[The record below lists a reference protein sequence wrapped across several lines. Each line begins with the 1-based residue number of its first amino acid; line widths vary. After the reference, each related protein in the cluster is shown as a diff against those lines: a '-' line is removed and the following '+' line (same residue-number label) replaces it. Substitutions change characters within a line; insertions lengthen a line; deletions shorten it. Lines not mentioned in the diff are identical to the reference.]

1 MKKLVIKDNLT
12 SLEVL
17 EQINIFRT
25 QERNKVKL
33 QHKTLL
39 DIIRDEFE
47 EEIREQNILLSSQQ
61 VKMPNGGVR
70 KQPIFVLTLN
80 QAKQVLMR
88 ESKFVRRAVIQY
100 IEKLEQTLK
109 GTTKVEMNKL
119 PFEYKVEIETQPK
132 LIEIYQTENK
142 VYYIKAKDL
151 WRKLEV
157 NQYFR
162 SWINKRIE
170 KYDFIEEFDFM
181 SVEDDY
187 ALTLDMVKELCIIE
201 NTINSKLIKK
211 YIIIFERHLK
221 EEQMLMVE
229 QMKER
234 FKNKKVAYILNH
246 NSAVRKCANEV
257 IEFTNS
263 LNIGKVITSLNKE
276 KIVNLCVMLKAYAF
290 PIEMDKK
297 FGINEDGLI
306 EFNYY
311 PIIQV

>member
-12 SLEVL
+12 SLELVT
-17 EQINIFRT
+17 EINKFRKK
-25 QERNKVKL
+25 EGNKNEL
-33 QHKTLL
+33 LHKNLL
-39 DIIRDEFE
+39 TIIRDEFE
-47 EEIREQNILLSSQQ
+47 IEISQLEIQPSTYKSSRG
-61 VKMPNGGVR
+61 KEYPLF
-70 KQPIFVLTLN
+70 ILTLN

-88 ESKFVRRAVIQY
+88 ESKFVRRAIIQY
-100 IEKLEQTLK
+100 IEKLEQALK
-109 GTTKVEMNKL
+109 GTAKVEMTKL
-119 PFEYKVEIETQPK
+119 PFEYKVEVKNQSE
-132 LIEIYQTENK
+132 LIKIYQTENK
-142 VYYIKAKDL
+142 TYYIKAKDL
-151 WRKLEV
+151 WRKLEI

-170 KYDFIEEFDFM
+170 KYDFIEEFDFINM
-181 SVEDDY
+181 KDDY

>member
-109 GTTKVEMNKL
+109 RTTKVEMNKL

-187 ALTLDMVKELCIIE
+187 ALTLDMVKELCILE
-201 NTINSKLIKK
+201 NSTNSKLIKK

-221 EEQMLMVE
+221 EKQMLMFE

-246 NSAVRKCANEV
+246 NSAVRKCADEIIN
-257 IEFTNS
+257 FSNS

-297 FGINEDGLI
+297 FGISEEGLI

-311 PIIQV
+311 PTI

>member
-12 SLEVL
+12 SLELVT
-17 EQINIFRT
+17 EINKFRKK
-25 QERNKVKL
+25 EGNKNEL
-33 QHKTLL
+33 LHKNLL
-39 DIIRDEFE
+39 TIIRDEFE
-47 EEIREQNILLSSQQ
+47 IEISRLEIQPSTYKSSRG
-61 VKMPNGGVR
+61 KEYPLF
-70 KQPIFVLTLN
+70 ILTLN

-88 ESKFVRRAVIQY
+88 ESKFVRRAIIQY
-100 IEKLEQTLK
+100 IEKLEQALK
-109 GTTKVEMNKL
+109 GTAKVEMTKL
-119 PFEYKVEIETQPK
+119 PFEYKVEVKNQSE
-132 LIEIYQTENK
+132 LIKIYQTENK
-142 VYYIKAKDL
+142 TYYIKAKDL
-151 WRKLEV
+151 WRKLEI

-170 KYDFIEEFDFM
+170 KYDFIEEFDFINM
-181 SVEDDY
+181 KDDY

-276 KIVNLCVMLKAYAF
+276 KNVNLCVMLKAYAF

>member
-1 MKKLVIKDNLT
+1 MKKLAIKDSIT
-12 SLEVL
+12 SLELV
-17 EQINIFRT
+17 EEINKFR
-25 QERNKVKL
+25 EEEKNKSKL
-33 QHKTLL
+33 GHNDLL
-39 DIIRDEFE
+39 KIIKDEFE
-47 EEIREQNILLSSQQ
+47 EEIRLGKISQSFQQ

-70 KQPIFVLTLN
+70 KHPLFILTLN

-100 IEKLEQTLK
+100 IEKLEQALK

-119 PFEYKVEIETQPK
+119 PFEYKVEVETQPK

-187 ALTLDMVKELCIIE
+187 ALTLDMVKELCILE
-201 NTINSKLIKK
+201 NSTNSKLIKK

-221 EEQMLMVE
+221 EKQMLMFE

-246 NSAVRKCANEV
+246 NSAVRKCADEIIN
-257 IEFTNS
+257 FSNS

-297 FGINEDGLI
+297 FGISEEGLI

-311 PIIQV
+311 PTI

>member
-1 MKKLVIKDNLT
+1 MKKLVAKDSLT
-12 SLEVL
+12 SLELVA
-17 EQINIFRT
+17 EINKFRKK
-25 QERNKVKL
+25 EGNKNEL
-33 QHKTLL
+33 LHKNLL
-39 DIIRDEFE
+39 TIIRDEFE
-47 EEIREQNILLSSQQ
+47 KEISRLEIQPSTYKSSRG
-61 VKMPNGGVR
+61 KEYPLF
-70 KQPIFVLTLN
+70 ILTLN

-100 IEKLEQTLK
+100 IEKLEQALK
-109 GTTKVEMNKL
+109 QPKKVEMNKL

-187 ALTLDMVKELCIIE
+187 ALTLDMVKELCILE
-201 NTINSKLIKK
+201 NSTNSKLIKK

-221 EEQMLMVE
+221 EKQMLMFE

-246 NSAVRKCANEV
+246 NSAVRKCADEIIN
-257 IEFTNS
+257 FSNN

-297 FGINEDGLI
+297 FGISEEGLI

-311 PIIQV
+311 PTI

>member
-1 MKKLVIKDNLT
+1 MNIKL
-12 SLEVL
+12 
-17 EQINIFRT
+17 
-25 QERNKVKL
+25 KL
-33 QHKTLL
+33 K
-39 DIIRDEFE
+39 
-47 EEIREQNILLSSQQ
+47 
-61 VKMPNGGVR
+61 
-70 KQPIFVLTLN
+70 
-80 QAKQVLMR
+80 
-88 ESKFVRRAVIQY
+88 
-100 IEKLEQTLK
+100 
-109 GTTKVEMNKL
+109 
-119 PFEYKVEIETQPK
+119 
-132 LIEIYQTENK
+132 
-142 VYYIKAKDL
+142 
-151 WRKLEV
+151 
-157 NQYFR
+157 
-162 SWINKRIE
+162 IE
-170 KYDFIEEFDFM
+170 KYDFIEEFDFINM
-181 SVEDDY
+181 KDDY

-257 IEFTNS
+257 IEFANS

>member
-12 SLEVL
+12 SLELVT
-17 EQINIFRT
+17 EINKFRKK
-25 QERNKVKL
+25 EGNKNEL
-33 QHKTLL
+33 LHKNLL
-39 DIIRDEFE
+39 TIIRDEFE
-47 EEIREQNILLSSQQ
+47 IEISRLEIQPSTYKSSRG
-61 VKMPNGGVR
+61 KEYPLF
-70 KQPIFVLTLN
+70 ILTLN

-88 ESKFVRRAVIQY
+88 ESKFVRRAIIQY
-100 IEKLEQTLK
+100 IEKLEQALK
-109 GTTKVEMNKL
+109 GTAKVEMTKL
-119 PFEYKVEIETQPK
+119 PFEYKVEVKNQSE
-132 LIEIYQTENK
+132 LIKIYQTENK
-142 VYYIKAKDL
+142 TYYIKAKDL
-151 WRKLEV
+151 WRKLEI

-170 KYDFIEEFDFM
+170 KYDFIEEFDFINM
-181 SVEDDY
+181 KDDY
-187 ALTLDMVKELCIIE
+187 ALTLNMVKELCIIE
-201 NTINSKLIKK
+201 NTINSKIIKK

-263 LNIGKVITSLNKE
+263 LNIGKVITSLNRE

>member
-12 SLEVL
+12 SLELVT
-17 EQINIFRT
+17 EINKFRKK
-25 QERNKVKL
+25 EGNKNEL
-33 QHKTLL
+33 LHKNLL
-39 DIIRDEFE
+39 TIIRDEFE
-47 EEIREQNILLSSQQ
+47 IEISRLEIQPSTYKSSRG
-61 VKMPNGGVR
+61 KEYPLF
-70 KQPIFVLTLN
+70 ILTLN

-88 ESKFVRRAVIQY
+88 ESKFVRRAIIQY
-100 IEKLEQTLK
+100 IEKLEQPLK
-109 GTTKVEMNKL
+109 GTAKVEMTKL
-119 PFEYKVEIETQPK
+119 PFEYKVEVKNQSE
-132 LIEIYQTENK
+132 LIKIYQTENK
-142 VYYIKAKDL
+142 TYYIKAKDL
-151 WRKLEV
+151 WRKLEI

-170 KYDFIEEFDFM
+170 KYDFIEEFDFINM
-181 SVEDDY
+181 KDDY

>member
-1 MKKLVIKDNLT
+1 MKKLAIKDSIT
-12 SLEVL
+12 SLELV
-17 EQINIFRT
+17 EEINKFR
-25 QERNKVKL
+25 EEEKNKSKL
-33 QHKTLL
+33 GHNDLL
-39 DIIRDEFE
+39 KIIKDEFE
-47 EEIREQNILLSSQQ
+47 EEIRLGKISQSFQQ

-70 KQPIFVLTLN
+70 KYPLFILTLN

-187 ALTLDMVKELCIIE
+187 ALTLDMVKELCILE
-201 NTINSKLIKK
+201 NSTNSKLIKK
-211 YIIIFERHLK
+211 YIIIFEKHLK

-257 IEFTNS
+257 IEFANS

-311 PIIQV
+311 PII

>member
-12 SLEVL
+12 SLELVT
-17 EQINIFRT
+17 EINKFRKK
-25 QERNKVKL
+25 EGNKNEL
-33 QHKTLL
+33 LHKNLL
-39 DIIRDEFE
+39 TIIRDEFE
-47 EEIREQNILLSSQQ
+47 IEISQLEIQPSTYKSSRG
-61 VKMPNGGVR
+61 KEYPLF
-70 KQPIFVLTLN
+70 ILTLN

-88 ESKFVRRAVIQY
+88 ESKFVRRAIIQY
-100 IEKLEQTLK
+100 IEKLEQALK
-109 GTTKVEMNKL
+109 GTAKVEMTKL
-119 PFEYKVEIETQPK
+119 PFEYKVEVKHQSE
-132 LIEIYQTENK
+132 LIKIYQTENK
-142 VYYIKAKDL
+142 TYYIKAKDL
-151 WRKLEV
+151 WRKLEI

-170 KYDFIEEFDFM
+170 KYDFIEEFDFINM
-181 SVEDDY
+181 KDDY

-306 EFNYY
+306 EFN
-311 PIIQV
+311 

>member
-1 MKKLVIKDNLT
+1 MKKLVAKDSLT
-12 SLEVL
+12 SLELVA
-17 EQINIFRT
+17 EINKFRKK
-25 QERNKVKL
+25 EGNKNEL
-33 QHKTLL
+33 LHKNLL
-39 DIIRDEFE
+39 TIIRDEFE
-47 EEIREQNILLSSQQ
+47 EEISRLEIQPSTYKSSRG
-61 VKMPNGGVR
+61 KEYPLF
-70 KQPIFVLTLN
+70 ILTLN

-100 IEKLEQTLK
+100 IEKLEQALK
-109 GTTKVEMNKL
+109 QPKKVEMNKL

-170 KYDFIEEFDFM
+170 N
-181 SVEDDY
+181 Y
-187 ALTLDMVKELCIIE
+187 ALTLDMVKELCILE
-201 NTINSKLIKK
+201 NSTNSKLIKK

-221 EEQMLMVE
+221 EKQMLMFE

-246 NSAVRKCANEV
+246 NSAVRKCADEIIN
-257 IEFTNS
+257 FSNN

-297 FGINEDGLI
+297 FGISEEGLI

-311 PIIQV
+311 PTI

>member
-100 IEKLEQTLK
+100 IEKLEQALK
-109 GTTKVEMNKL
+109 QPKKVEMNKL

-187 ALTLDMVKELCIIE
+187 ALTLDMVKELCILE
-201 NTINSKLIKK
+201 NSTNSKLIKK

-221 EEQMLMVE
+221 EKQMLMFE

-246 NSAVRKCANEV
+246 NSAVRKCADEIIN
-257 IEFTNS
+257 FSNN

-297 FGINEDGLI
+297 FGISEEGLI

-311 PIIQV
+311 PTI

>member
-12 SLEVL
+12 SLELVT
-17 EQINIFRT
+17 EINKFRKK
-25 QERNKVKL
+25 EGNKNEL
-33 QHKTLL
+33 LHKNLL
-39 DIIRDEFE
+39 TIIRDEFE
-47 EEIREQNILLSSQQ
+47 IEISRLEIQPSTYKSSRG
-61 VKMPNGGVR
+61 KEYPLF
-70 KQPIFVLTLN
+70 ILTLN

-88 ESKFVRRAVIQY
+88 ESKFVRRAIIQY
-100 IEKLEQTLK
+100 IEKLEQALK
-109 GTTKVEMNKL
+109 GTAKVEMTKL
-119 PFEYKVEIETQPK
+119 PFEYKVEVKNQSE
-132 LIEIYQTENK
+132 LIKIYQTENK
-142 VYYIKAKDL
+142 TYYIKAKDL
-151 WRKLEV
+151 WRKLEI

-170 KYDFIEEFDFM
+170 KYDFIEEFDFINM
-181 SVEDDY
+181 KDDY

>member
-1 MKKLVIKDNLT
+1 MCLLALTPTSVQAIIKLENVN
-12 SLEVL
+12 V
-17 EQINIFRT
+17 
-25 QERNKVKL
+25 
-33 QHKTLL
+33 
-39 DIIRDEFE
+39 
-47 EEIREQNILLSSQQ
+47 
-61 VKMPNGGVR
+61 

-88 ESKFVRRAVIQY
+88 ESKFVRRAIIQY
-100 IEKLEQTLK
+100 IEKLEQALK
-109 GTTKVEMNKL
+109 GTAKVEMTKL
-119 PFEYKVEIETQPK
+119 PFEYKVEVKNQSE
-132 LIEIYQTENK
+132 LIKIYQTENK
-142 VYYIKAKDL
+142 TYYIKAKDL
-151 WRKLEV
+151 WRKLEI

-170 KYDFIEEFDFM
+170 KYDFIEEFDFINM
-181 SVEDDY
+181 KDDY